1 MNLNSGDFVKVLDK
15 DDPLVLSVRK
25 PGKQNEDFKKR
36 WEDYQAF
43 LYAVGEASKKYN
55 MTVISIREGGGTSE
69 KGGIWEMK
77 FIHKD
82 QLPVMDVTSYCCAS
96 QPYGVPEV
104 FKGLS

>member
-15 DDPLVLSVRK
+15 DDPLVLNVRK
-25 PGKQNEDFKKR
+25 PGKQNEALKKR
-36 WEDYQAF
+36 WEDYQNF

-55 MTVISIREGGGTSE
+55 MTVISIREGQGTSE

-82 QLPVMDVTSYCCAS
+82 QLPVMEVTSYCCAS
-96 QPYGVPEV
+96 QPFGVPEV